1 VLENE
6 KQSSTDSLGHFTIDI
21 LQPGTYTFLILKKGY
36 EEQIINDIYVAGKGI
51 KRLHIDLVPQISSL
65 QRIEVRASSFR
76 RSPDMSSST
85 KIISADELLR
95 APGALSDVQRV
106 VQNLPSVSSA
116 GDNINEVVVRGGMPG
131 ENLLIMDNIE
141 IPNANHFADQHS
153 GGGVISLIN
162 PLLVK
167 GLTFSAGAPPSQYG
181 GKASS
186 VLDVT
191 LRNGNDE
198 IVLGGIDIGMAGAGG
213 HIEGPL
219 WKNSNFMVSGHISFL
234 DFYARIEPTAAIP
247 QFKGLQLK
255 ISQKFLSNSLKI
267 NGIYGNNYIKI
278 QDLKKEGAEYNIIES
293 GGIVYAGGMSWK
305 TQWTD
310 RLQST
315 IVFTGTGNT
324 FDRFTYNPA
333 YDTIIDNNNQSI
345 GVDTFYFSDSWE
357 DIQTL
362 KAECAFKLAQK
373 NKMLTGTYVK
383 RYEFSINQISK
394 YDTLK
399 NYVADTVKG
408 VPVVDTSGKLTIFS
422 ENTQLHDTTF
432 KYGVYISFILHAFD
446 RFRLVPGFRVDK
458 FAYNNFLSIS
468 PRFNSIFSINDNLD
482 FTAAFGLQYQDPEL
496 VDFSLDIRNK
506 KLKSKQA
513 LTGIVGIEYYANQ
526 WDIKLIFEGFYKNYK
541 NLLFDADLITKD
553 SLDQSSHLID
563 EGKGH
568 SFGIELFAQK
578 KLQKSFFGTV
588 AFSLSKSL
596 YKDLRP
602 GHEGEWYDGDYDFRH
617 SLTFTGGWK
626 KELMKSKWYKNKFHS
641 KLWFKILS
649 PIMPIADR
657 MEFSMKWRFLGSR
670 PYTKKKFSYSNKCW
684 YIDTREPLNN
694 KRLNPYHRLDLRFER
709 RYGFGLLQLIY
720 YIDIQNIYSKKNI
733 WTYIYQKNEE
743 KIISIP
749 QLPFIPAGGIIIGF

>member
-1 VLENE
+1 MKLYITIFCILFLNFCSLAGSVSGTVRDAQTTNTLRDVIIKVLENE

-21 LQPGTYTFLILKKGY
+21 LEPGTYTFLILKKGY

-267 NGIYGNNYIKI
+267 NGIYGNNY
-278 QDLKKEGAEYNIIES
+278 
-293 GGIVYAGGMSWK
+293 
-305 TQWTD
+305 
-310 RLQST
+310 
-315 IVFTGTGNT
+315 
-324 FDRFTYNPA
+324 
-333 YDTIIDNNNQSI
+333 
-345 GVDTFYFSDSWE
+345 
-357 DIQTL
+357 
-362 KAECAFKLAQK
+362 
-373 NKMLTGTYVK
+373 
-383 RYEFSINQISK
+383 
-394 YDTLK
+394 
-399 NYVADTVKG
+399 
-408 VPVVDTSGKLTIFS
+408 
-422 ENTQLHDTTF
+422 
-432 KYGVYISFILHAFD
+432 
-446 RFRLVPGFRVDK
+446 
-458 FAYNNFLSIS
+458 
-468 PRFNSIFSINDNLD
+468 
-482 FTAAFGLQYQDPEL
+482 
-496 VDFSLDIRNK
+496 
-506 KLKSKQA
+506 
-513 LTGIVGIEYYANQ
+513 
-526 WDIKLIFEGFYKNYK
+526 
-541 NLLFDADLITKD
+541 
-553 SLDQSSHLID
+553 
-563 EGKGH
+563 
-568 SFGIELFAQK
+568 
-578 KLQKSFFGTV
+578 
-588 AFSLSKSL
+588 
-596 YKDLRP
+596 
-602 GHEGEWYDGDYDFRH
+602 
-617 SLTFTGGWK
+617 
-626 KELMKSKWYKNKFHS
+626 
-641 KLWFKILS
+641 
-649 PIMPIADR
+649 
-657 MEFSMKWRFLGSR
+657 
-670 PYTKKKFSYSNKCW
+670 
-684 YIDTREPLNN
+684 
-694 KRLNPYHRLDLRFER
+694 
-709 RYGFGLLQLIY
+709 
-720 YIDIQNIYSKKNI
+720 
-733 WTYIYQKNEE
+733 
-743 KIISIP
+743 
-749 QLPFIPAGGIIIGF
+749 